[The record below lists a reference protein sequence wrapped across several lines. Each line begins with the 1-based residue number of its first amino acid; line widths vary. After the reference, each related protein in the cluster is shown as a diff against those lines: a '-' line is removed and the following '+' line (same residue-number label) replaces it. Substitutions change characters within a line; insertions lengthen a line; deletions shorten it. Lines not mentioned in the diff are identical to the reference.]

1 MPVPVVALYAP
12 LNAFFNVALGANVV
26 RFRARGA
33 SDSDKELHLAV
44 RIHGNNA
51 EFVPLALLM
60 MLIAELSGG
69 ASVPLHVS
77 GGLLLL
83 ARVAHAAG
91 MPRKAPNA
99 LRSFGV
105 VATWGV
111 ITALGLYCLVLRSRG

>member
-1 MPVPVVALYAP
+1 MSVPVVALYAP
-12 LNAFFNVALGANVV
+12 LNAFLNIGLATNVV

-33 SDSDKELHLAV
+33 RDTDKDLVLAV

-60 MLIAELSGG
+60 MLIAELLGG
-69 ASVPLHVS
+69 ASLGLHLA

-83 ARVAHAAG
+83 ARVSHAVG
-91 MPRKAPNA
+91 MPRKAPNP

-105 VATWGV
+105 VATWGTIV
-111 ITALGLYCLVLRSRG
+111 ALGIYCLLLRMH